1 MRPSSE
7 NGFAVSVMTEWGIQH
22 VKVTRDALEEE
33 ANLAMDIPPLL
44 KLLRNA
50 EELNA
55 CTTFY
60 LTGNPVH

>member
-1 MRPSSE
+1 
-7 NGFAVSVMTEWGIQH
+7 MTEWGIQH